1 MLTELDNCA
10 VRSHSFNTRLF
21 YICGGIDNSMW
32 MGSGYGS
39 GVAPV
44 GNVVSSV
51 VSLFWYYG
59 CGVVFHFF
67 STPGSVAGVVCAWI
81 TQ

>member
-1 MLTELDNCA
+1 MRC
-10 VRSHSFNTRLF
+10 HSFNTRLF
-21 YICGGIDNSMW
+21 YVRGGIDNSMR

-51 VSLFWYYG
+51 VILF
-59 CGVVFHFF
+59 
-67 STPGSVAGVVCAWI
+67 
-81 TQ
+81 